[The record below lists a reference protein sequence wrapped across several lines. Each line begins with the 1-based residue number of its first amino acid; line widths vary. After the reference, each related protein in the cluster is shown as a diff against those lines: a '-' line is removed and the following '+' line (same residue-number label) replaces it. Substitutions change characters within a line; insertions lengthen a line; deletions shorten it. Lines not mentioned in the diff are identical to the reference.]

1 MFKPKLYVTFCVSF
15 AFWLAATWYWAWS
28 CDITGRAHLAKIGL
42 QIAGMVAML
51 GLYAFL
57 AGAGFAG
64 AGRRYGPP
72 ELLRRKDYPGVWQIG
87 LGILAAAA
95 ACALFSLLFL
105 I

>member
-1 MFKPKLYVTFCVSF
+1 MFTRKTCVTFCVTV
-15 AFWLAATWYWAWS
+15 AFWLAATWYFAWY
-28 CDITGRAHLAKIGL
+28 CDVTGRTHLARIGL
-42 QIAGMVAML
+42 QNAGMMAIL

-64 AGRRYGPP
+64 SRCGPP
-72 ELLRRKDYPGVWQIG
+72 ERLRRKDYPGVWQIG
-87 LGILAAAA
+87 LGILVAAA

>member
-1 MFKPKLYVTFCVSF
+1 MLKPKHYVAFGVSVV
-15 AFWLAATWYWAWS
+15 FWLAATWYFAWY
-28 CDITGRAHLAKIGL
+28 CDITGRTHLARIGL

-51 GLYAFL
+51 GLYVL
-57 AGAGFAG
+57 RTGAGFIG
-64 AGRRYGPP
+64 SRYGPP
-72 ELLRRKDYPGVWQIG
+72 ERLRRKDYPGVWQIG